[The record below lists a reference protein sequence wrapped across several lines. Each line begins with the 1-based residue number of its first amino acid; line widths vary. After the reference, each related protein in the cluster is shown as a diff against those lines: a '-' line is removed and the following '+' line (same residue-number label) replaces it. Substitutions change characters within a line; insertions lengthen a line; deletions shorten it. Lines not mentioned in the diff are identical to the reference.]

1 MLMNQMRR
9 TVVSEKRKLFYLV
22 VRMSPSAHR
31 KKTVFITCFPLF
43 CYFLLLLDYIFVLP
57 GACNFNMED
66 DRWEQI
72 CQLSQDPDDDFDWR
86 IGHNTETGVGP
97 QSDHSPGLHMY

>member
-1 MLMNQMRR
+1 M
-9 TVVSEKRKLFYLV
+9 
-22 VRMSPSAHR
+22 
-31 KKTVFITCFPLF
+31 TVFITCFPLF
-43 CYFLLLLDYIFVLP
+43 CYLSLLLDYIIGLP

-86 IGHNTETGVGP
+86 IGHRTETGVGP
-97 QSDHSPGLHMY
+97 QSDHSPGLHMYWNACFISHVFLKKKKKMDQNHLAVA